1 MRFCNFVFTIS
12 WLIFF
17 GVASTLPAADLAQ
30 EAQAVLVKYCFECH
44 GPGGKERWSTEDY
57 ANNLNVLKER
67 KLINI
72 KSPAESNI
80 LRRMK
85 DTDPSTRMPPAD
97 AIHTKLSAAEIQA
110 VERWITAGAPNVEP
124 AKAKAEPPREL
135 LGVDYVISQ
144 VHRHLTQMDEADRQ
158 FQRYFLLGNLHNQT
172 ALTQA
177 ELRTARAALSK
188 VINSLSWQHQM
199 VLPVSI
205 DPAQVILNI
214 DLRDLRWELDAEAK
228 RPDLWNQIALHYPYG
243 LSHNSFP
250 DNPASIRMWK
260 EIDRGTGTSI
270 PWIRADWF
278 VTYATQPPLYHS
290 LLFDLVVPEIQKR
303 SFVDVELA
311 DRRKIKERQFNAL
324 DLEKFLQVDV
334 ARNLRMFRAIRS
346 GDSESGVSTGPRV
359 LERHSAAYGA
369 YWKSYDFRANN
380 EASLLQ
386 HRPLGPPGAFRDM
399 EAQEFKHDGGE
410 IIFNLP
416 NGLQGY
422 LLVDK
427 KGDRIAYGPED
438 LVGDGAKTLGS
449 FQIVNGISCMSC
461 HLQGMKTEHTID
473 QVRAGLAGL
482 PTPARELVRRLY
494 VSPPEFQKHLESDR
508 ERYLAALQK
517 ATGSFRDSAETGEP
531 VKAVSIRY
539 RTAPITLAAAAAE
552 LGIPADRLKIAIEEN
567 PLLQRLGLTALANSG
582 SIKRTAWEAGE
593 VDSLFQLTAQ
603 ALRRIGTPTHSQ

>member
-1 MRFCNFVFTIS
+1 MRFSLVLLS
-12 WLIFF
+12 ELILFHTT
-17 GVASTLPAADLAQ
+17 AAHAADLAQ
-30 EAQAVLVKYCFECH
+30 DAHTVLVKYCYECH

-57 ANNLNVLKER
+57 ASNLDVLKAR

-72 KSPAESNI
+72 KTPAESNI

-85 DTDPSTRMPPAD
+85 DTDASTRMPPAD
-97 AIHTKLSAAEIQA
+97 ATHNKVSAAEIQA
-110 VERWITAGAPNVEP
+110 VERWIVAGAPLPE
-124 AKAKAEPPREL
+124 ATKAKVEPPRDL
-135 LGVDYVISQ
+135 LGVDYVIAQ
-144 VHRHLTQMDEADRQ
+144 VHRHLTQLDEADREY
-158 FQRYFLLGNLHNQT
+158 QRYFLLVNLHNQPT
-172 ALTQA
+172 ITQT
-177 ELRTARAALSK
+177 ELRTARAALAK
-188 VINSLSWQHQM
+188 AINSLSWQQQL

-205 DPAQVILNI
+205 DPAQIVLNI

-228 RPDLWNQIALHYPYG
+228 RPDFWNQITLAYPYG

-250 DNPASIRMWK
+250 DNAATIRMWK

-270 PWIRADWF
+270 PWVRADWF
-278 VTYATQPPLYHS
+278 VTYATQPPLYHT
-290 LLFDLVVPEIQKR
+290 LLYDLAVPEIQKR

-380 EASLLQ
+380 DASLLQ

-399 EAQEFKHDGGE
+399 QPQEFNHDGGE

-427 KGDRIAYGPED
+427 KGQRIAFGPED

-461 HLQGMKTEHTID
+461 HISGMKTEHTVD

-494 VSPPEFQKHLESDR
+494 VSPPEFQKHLEADR
-508 ERYLAALQK
+508 ERFMTALQK
-517 ATGSFRDSAETGEP
+517 ATGSFRDPQETGEP
-531 VKAVSIRY
+531 IKAVSIRY
-539 RTAPITLAAAAAE
+539 RTAPITLAVAAAE
-552 LGIPADRLKIAIEEN
+552 LGLAPERLKVAIEEN
-567 PLLQRLGLTALANSG
+567 PLLQRLGLAALAANG

-603 ALRRIGTPTHSQ
+603 ALRRIGTPTHTQ